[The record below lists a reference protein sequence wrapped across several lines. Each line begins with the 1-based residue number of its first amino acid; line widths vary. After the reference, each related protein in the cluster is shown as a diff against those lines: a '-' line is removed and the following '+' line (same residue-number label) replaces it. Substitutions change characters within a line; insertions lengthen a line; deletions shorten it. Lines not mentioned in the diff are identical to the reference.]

1 MIVYFAIAYHL
12 WPHLTGRA
20 LADIGLMRAQLWLW
34 FVGIMVTTF
43 PWHWRGILGMPRRMA
58 YFDYT
63 GAGGDLFSRALRF
76 RRLIVLTSGILLFAV
91 LSVAR
96 ERPARPEPYRFAKA
110 IYAPAGVPAALQRLW
125 PLDRADDRALTPSSI
140 GRDATL
146 AHECAICLEPTGVS
160 RADSP
165 NLAGQYAS
173 AILELVARRSGQC
186 LRGEPARAL
195 FQTRD
200 CA

>member
-1 MIVYFAIAYHL
+1 VIVYFAIAYHL

-110 IYAPAGVPAALQRLW
+110 IHAPAGVPAALQRLW
-125 PLDRADDRALTPSSI
+125 PLDRADDRALTPSRS
-140 GRDATL
+140 DATRRSL
-146 AHECAICLEPTGVS
+146 TNARSALS
-160 RADSP
+160 QR
-165 NLAGQYAS
+165 AS
-173 AILELVARRSGQC
+173 AGPTLPISPANTRARS
-186 LRGEPARAL
+186 
-195 FQTRD
+195 
-200 CA
+200 